1 MEGEMNASNKPD
13 LKRSLTAAR
22 GHYRNQQ
29 KPQHTLSDLGAFP
42 PTTMKVLP
50 LSILECQSIYSP
62 PPQSVTSLLNKI

>member
-42 PTTMKVLP
+42 PTTMKVSLP
-50 LSILECQSIYSP
+50 SLSATQSIH
-62 PPQSVTSLLNKI
+62 LLLPKRNLAVK